1 MFSFKTLNFER
12 CFSLSKACMCVYII
26 HFLLCLTV
34 FFSITHKTMKKLGSL
49 EISIVGKER
58 RTMVKNIH
66 KFLVVFLMH
75 IFLPLV

>member
-1 MFSFKTLNFER
+1 
-12 CFSLSKACMCVYII
+12 
-26 HFLLCLTV
+26 
-34 FFSITHKTMKKLGSL
+34 MKKLGSL